1 MTSLLAGLSKTERK
15 NLGDEPPYRF
25 RDESL
30 TGRVNAGRGRLH
42 EPPYGTLIIAG
53 LL

>member
-1 MTSLLAGLSKTERK
+1 MTSLLAGLSKTERR

-30 TGRVNAGRGRLH
+30 TGRVNAGRDAYTSLL
-42 EPPYGTLIIAG
+42 TG